1 MTAHFH
7 DIPAKAADI
16 TAVEK
21 QPTQSQY
28 RRWVKRFL
36 DVSIVLVTAPFT
48 VPLVALMAVFVSL
61 DRHGPFYSQVR
72 IGRGGREF
80 KMVKLRTMVPH
91 ADEMLAR
98 YLYENPGAKIE
109 WDTTQKLKNDPRI
122 TSTGRILRKSSLD
135 ELPQLWNVLLG
146 HMSLVGPRPML
157 PAQRDLYPGTEYFT
171 VRPGITGPWQVSAR
185 NSCEFK
191 GRARYDALYAS
202 TVSFRTDAALIV
214 RTIKTVLRGTGY

>member
-7 DIPAKAADI
+7 YIPAKAADI
-16 TAVEK
+16 TAVKK

-80 KMVKLRTMVPH
+80 KMVKLRTMVPN
-91 ADEMLAR
+91 ADEMLA
-98 YLYENPGAKIE
+98 
-109 WDTTQKLKNDPRI
+109 
-122 TSTGRILRKSSLD
+122 
-135 ELPQLWNVLLG
+135 
-146 HMSLVGPRPML
+146 
-157 PAQRDLYPGTEYFT
+157 
-171 VRPGITGPWQVSAR
+171 
-185 NSCEFK
+185 
-191 GRARYDALYAS
+191 
-202 TVSFRTDAALIV
+202 
-214 RTIKTVLRGTGY
+214 

>member
-7 DIPAKAADI
+7 DLPAKAAKI
-16 TAVEK
+16 SAVTK
-21 QPTQSQY
+21 QPSQGAY
-28 RRWVKRFL
+28 SRCIKRLL
-36 DVSIVLVTAPFT
+36 DISIVLLTTPFT
-48 VPLVALMAVFVSL
+48 VPLVGVMALFVFW
-61 DRHGPFYSQVR
+61 DRHSPLYKQVR

-80 KMVKLRTMVPH
+80 KMLKMRTMVPH
-91 ADEMLAR
+91 AEEMLAR
-98 YLYENPGAKIE
+98 YLADNPKAKAE
-109 WDTTQKLKNDPRI
+109 WEATQKLKNDPRI
-122 TSTGRILRKSSLD
+122 TPVGQILRRTSLD

-157 PAQRDLYPGTEYFT
+157 PAQRELYPGTAYFT

-202 TVSFRTDAALIV
+202 TVSFKTDAVLII
-214 RTIKTVLRGTGY
+214 RTVKTVLRGTGY